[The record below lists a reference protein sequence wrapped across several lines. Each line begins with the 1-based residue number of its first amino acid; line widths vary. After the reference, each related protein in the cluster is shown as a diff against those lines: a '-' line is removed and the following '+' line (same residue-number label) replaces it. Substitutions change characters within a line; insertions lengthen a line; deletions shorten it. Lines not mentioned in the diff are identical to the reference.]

1 MANLPLVVCLLFE
14 PFGGNGHA
22 RKMLWNT
29 GTVNIGGVAELS
41 LSARLGG
48 CARPPEIER
57 RRLLGD
63 ARPALE
69 PPPFHQQHGETDA
82 REQPPEGAVGFGD
95 GGGGGDGELVGEFD
109 LGDGGEGGLGG
120 GGRRTCL

>member
-1 MANLPLVVCLLFE
+1 
-14 PFGGNGHA
+14 
-22 RKMLWNT
+22 MLWNT

-82 REQPPEGAVGFGD
+82 REQPPEGAVGFGH